1 MKDVLRGG
9 IRQEHKP
16 TFLTITI
23 NHVVTKAALSASTGR
38 MREERPAQAA
48 ASERERASA
57 QPRPFPGRRPP
68 HVTQFNPGQS
78 SRELNAVQGENI
90 ITYI

>member
-1 MKDVLRGG
+1 
-9 IRQEHKP
+9 
-16 TFLTITI
+16 
-23 NHVVTKAALSASTGR
+23 
-38 MREERPAQAA
+38 MREERPAPAA
-48 ASERERASA
+48 VSERERASA